1 MLRPQ
6 DSWWYAV
13 DCLTFMLYNAL
24 LNVVD
29 HTLLISCV
37 YATTLLMLRYWN
49 PNVYVNTRLNI
60 RGWLFSVFANT
71 LLVVPSWLSYV
82 CVLRRCWCDAVG
94 NPMFMF
100 HALDATSDKRC
111 IARTPLDAIPAK
123 KKTDSCVASKAW
135 SPTNF
140 RFHWAVHKG
149 MRRGPCQ
156 SVI

>member
-1 MLRPQ
+1 
-6 DSWWYAV
+6 
-13 DCLTFMLYNAL
+13 
-24 LNVVD
+24 
-29 HTLLISCV
+29 
-37 YATTLLMLRYWN
+37 MLRYWN

-123 KKTDSCVASKAW
+123 KNRQLRCIESLVSNKFSVPLGCTQRNAPRTLSECHLVAPSKLHAF
-135 SPTNF
+135 SGSTEMMKKFPARVPAGQIFGEKKQRQRLN
-140 RFHWAVHKG
+140 
-149 MRRGPCQ
+149 
-156 SVI
+156 